1 MSVKSCTRTQGTSRF
16 VGNIVSSVLLGE
28 TYGKCKGLVGFVIA
42 REGGTGFTTEFPY
55 RTSSSSL

>member
-28 TYGKCKGLVGFVIA
+28 CKCKGLVGFVVA